1 MTEHKKGPVPD
12 FNRPERI
19 LIGTVLKK
27 HLAERGITHY
37 SVSKTLGT
45 SRQYIHG
52 VLNGDFSCTRA
63 RYLRICEAA
72 GVDFDEVLAEVAEMK
87 GAGK

>member
-1 MTEHKKGPVPD
+1 MTEHKKGPVPN
-12 FNRPERI
+12 FGRPERI

-52 VLNGDFSCTRA
+52 VLNGDFSCTRVA
-63 RYLRICEAA
+63 YWKICEAA
-72 GVDFDEVLAEVAEMK
+72 GVDFDAVLAEVEEMK
-87 GAGK
+87 GEGE